1 MSRYK
6 KLYLFLALSVIL
18 LSAFAPVL
26 QFQTRSMVWRHTR
39 AISYT
44 SSDKSWKTVKADGE
58 AISAYGGVQ
67 RCAQIVTHAVNG
79 SSSNGECSCEEYCK
93 YYNKWE
99 EAQAEYQMHPNEE
112 TKARMI
118 AAYQEYT
125 EYLERCGLPPPGSYT
140 TVPWR
145 PGKSA
150 SGEEIH
156 LSRCLCVSQQSPLP
170 TSTMKT
176 LKAYFTYSVSG
187 LTVTFD
193 ASGSTGD
200 FQGMR
205 DIDVYWWECK
215 SEDGTLVFLDRGGPI
230 LTHEFMK
237 PGTYVVKLTVKDKLG
252 NADSLVKKVDVGVAS
267 INISIT
273 PPPPIKITNKPQEL
287 DIEIKVVNPNGEP
300 AKAFVSYDLEFY
312 AERFEPLSYKS
323 GSGETDDHGTITFR
337 ETIEGLYYRVLDW
350 CKKKGVDPLNFRGT
364 LKVKASAEPTG
375 WESWRAEKTEEFTVT
390 FKPPE
395 IAVTVYM
402 FNDDKNLVTSLQYVN
417 EYKTK
422 DFELYRVHLKGEVRS
437 DYPIAMKLLVYSNG
451 ERIPLDESGRL
462 DELLGTTPIYEK
474 LYTKVSVWPK
484 VYIQDK
490 GDVTFL
496 LYKDMAN
503 EAFLMTVRTFLILI
517 PGGRV
522 STGTILAYDIFVKIR
537 NSVITKF
544 KSGGFSLWDL
554 PGLTLAEIG
563 EHEDEVIPVLKKV
576 GLEAT
581 KEAFGKALTAA
592 GLILELGHWTWDVYN
607 TPSEAQEKWIVAVRE
622 AES

>member
-6 KLYLFLALSVIL
+6 KLCFFLVLSVVL

-26 QFQTRSMVWRHTR
+26 QFPTRRMIWRYTR
-39 AISYT
+39 AISYYT
-44 SSDKSWKTVKADGE
+44 SSDKNWNPEK
-58 AISAYGGVQ
+58 
-67 RCAQIVTHAVNG
+67 
-79 SSSNGECSCEEYCK
+79 CSCKKFCELYNAWIEAKEACYNCRNPKDPMCVEACK
-93 YYNKWE
+93 KASICFDAL
-99 EAQAEYQMHPNEE
+99 AQHLAQCGMP
-112 TKARMI
+112 T
-118 AAYQEYT
+118 AAKFT
-125 EYLERCGLPPPGSYT
+125 
-140 TVPWR
+140 
-145 PGKSA
+145 GKY
-150 SGEEIH
+150 GE
-156 LSRCLCVSQQSPLP
+156 LRSRCYCVSEESPSSP
-170 TSTMKT
+170 VTSTPTMKA
-176 LKAYFTYSVSG
+176 LKAFFTYSVSG

-193 ASGSTGD
+193 ASRSTGD

-230 LTHEFMK
+230 LTHEFTK
-237 PGTYVVKLTVKDKLG
+237 PGTYMVKLTVKDKLD

-267 INISIT
+267 ISISIT

-287 DIEIKVVNPNGEP
+287 DIEIKVVNPKGGP
-300 AKAFVSYDLEFY
+300 AKAFVSYNLEFY

-337 ETIEGLYYRVLDW
+337 ETVEGLYYRVLDW

-390 FKPPE
+390 FKPLD
-395 IAVTVYM
+395 ITVTVYM
-402 FNDDKNLVTSLQYVN
+402 FNDDKNIVTSLQYVN

-422 DFELYRVHLKGEVRS
+422 DFELYQVHLKGEVRS
-437 DYPIAMKLLVYSNG
+437 DYPIAMKLFAYSNG

-462 DELLGTTPIYEK
+462 DALLGTTPIYEK

-503 EAFLMTVRTFLILI
+503 EVFLMTVRTFLILI

-554 PGLTLAEIG
+554 PGLTLSEIG

-592 GLILELGHWTWDVYN
+592 GLILELGHWTWDIYN